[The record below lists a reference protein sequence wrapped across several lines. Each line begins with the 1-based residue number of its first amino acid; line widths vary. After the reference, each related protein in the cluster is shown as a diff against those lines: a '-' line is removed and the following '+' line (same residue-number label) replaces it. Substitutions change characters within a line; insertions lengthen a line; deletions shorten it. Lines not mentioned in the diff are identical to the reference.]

1 MNENN
6 RKYLRLFSKRV
17 LNTNLFA
24 LIMSNILIGL
34 FLIGVCVFLLMYA
47 VHNIT
52 SFKEEVLMVL
62 FFFAFTFSPYALLQY
77 FTLERSA
84 HILILYNKHKIKIY
98 ASNPE

>member
-52 SFKEEVLMVL
+52 SFKEEVLMGL
-62 FFFAFTFSPYALLQY
+62 FFFAFTFFSICIATIFY
-77 FTLERSA
+77 TREVCS
-84 HILILYNKHKIKIY
+84 HIDFIQ
-98 ASNPE
+98 